1 MKVSQPNPIIDFITS
16 GGNGKLTFVIPV
28 YQRNYS
34 WDKDDCDQLFE
45 DVKNSIPKA
54 GEPEK
59 FHYFGNI
66 VYDESERDPFTGYI
80 QYILIDG
87 QQRITS
93 TMLFLAAIR
102 DEENDDKLKDNIDV
116 TYLKNQDAP
125 EDSKVKL
132 KQIEMDRETYVK
144 IIDRNFENVNK
155 SSAVYKNYDRFRT
168 LIKNAKE
175 KDGITSKDLML
186 GLRALNVIVI
196 DLQSKLP
203 GAESAQ
209 VIFESINAT
218 GKPLSDADLL
228 RNYLLFE
235 IGVAKQETY
244 YNDYWLKIEQNIGN
258 SNISDFLRRYLVLRL
273 HRDVKSGTEYRTFK
287 RNYKD
292 FFTDAESAM
301 HELTKYS
308 EFYQWIK
315 QPETLVKIAP
325 KTAALLR
332 EADLL
337 RLVPATPTL
346 MWLLEKVQTNEIEF
360 AEFDRILK
368 VIMDWSFRAR
378 VTGIISTGEIG
389 EILTTK
395 ILDLLENKPENSTS
409 YSDYLKFE
417 LSNYR
422 AHDIYATDALFT
434 EAFIKYNFYKNY
446 GRYVQEK
453 LAQESGNDKHIM
465 FESIEHI
472 LPQTLDPQK
481 WPNVTVADHAIW
493 VNTIGNLVPMNQ
505 SDNSDNS
512 NNGIEEKAKNL
523 TISDWLLTREALN
536 YKTGNDWTIESIKK
550 RGEAMAQKAIKIWS
564 GPLERTRDIEA
575 INKNKQN
582 ENMVKLLNIVKN
594 FSLPNIIPYQNQER
608 NLCYFNFHTETMN
621 DLYGINT
628 DNVYCYSIVLEDGIR
643 WDHVNLTLCSHKKD
657 SMTSEALHVQNTII
671 EMSNNKPKENWQ
683 YFKAMRW
690 DNTAEDESD
699 DEEKLR
705 EILSEIIPEY
715 ERKLKDALKNELK

>member
-1 MKVSQPNPIIDFITS
+1 MIVSQPNPIVDFITS

-34 WDKDDCDQLFE
+34 WDKSDCDQLFE
-45 DVKNSIPKA
+45 DVKNSIPRE
-54 GEPEK
+54 GESEK

-102 DEENDDKLKDNIDV
+102 DEEEDEKIKNDIEVN
-116 TYLKNQDAP
+116 YLKNQDAP
-125 EDSKVKL
+125 EDSKIKL

-144 IIDRNFENVNK
+144 IINRDFEDVNM

-168 LIKNAKE
+168 LIRNAKE
-175 KDGITSKDLML
+175 KENITSKDLML

-196 DLQSKLP
+196 NLQSRLP

-258 SNISDFLRRYLVLRL
+258 SNISDFLRRYLTLRL
-273 HRDVKSGTEYRTFK
+273 HKDVKSGTEYRTFK
-287 RNYKD
+287 KNYKD
-292 FFTDAESAM
+292 FFVDAESAM

-308 EFYQWIK
+308 EYYQWIK

-325 KTAALLR
+325 DTASLLH
-332 EADLL
+332 EADML
-337 RLVPATPTL
+337 RLIPATPTL
-346 MWLLEKVQTNEIEF
+346 MWLLEKVRADVIKF
-360 AEFDRILK
+360 AEFNNVLK

-378 VTGIISTGEIG
+378 VTSIINTGEVG
-389 EILTTK
+389 DILTTK
-395 ILDLLENKPENSTS
+395 ILELLENKPDDDRS
-409 YSDYLKFE
+409 YSEYLKFE

-422 AHDIYATDALFT
+422 AHDIYASDEQFK
-434 EAFIKYNFYKNY
+434 EAFTKYNFYKNY

-453 LAQESGNDKHIM
+453 LAQESGNDKHIV

-472 LPQTLDPQK
+472 LPQTLDQTK
-481 WPNVTVADHAIW
+481 WPNISVADHAIW

-505 SDNSDNS
+505 KDNSDNS
-512 NNGIEEKAKNL
+512 NNGIDEKTKNL

-536 YKTGNDWTIESIKK
+536 YKIDGDWTIESIKR
-550 RGEAMAQKAIKIWS
+550 RGEAMAQKAIKIWRS
-564 GPLERTRDIEA
+564 PLGRTRDIEA
-575 INKNKQN
+575 PIRGKIN
-582 ENMVKLLNIVKN
+582 ENMVRLINTVSD
-594 FSLPNIIPYQNQER
+594 FALPNILPYPRQER
-608 NLCYFNFHTETMN
+608 NGYYFNFHTETLN
-621 DLYGINT
+621 DLFAMDT
-628 DNVYCYSIVLEDGIR
+628 DGVYSYSIVLDDGVR
-643 WDHVNLTLCSHKKD
+643 WSRVDLTLCSHRND
-657 SMTSEALHVQNTII
+657 SMTQKAVRVQNTII
-671 EMSNNKPKENWQ
+671 EMSSNNPRENWQ

-690 DNTAEDESD
+690 DNTAEDEND

-705 EILSEIIPEY
+705 EILSEVIPEY
-715 ERKLKDALKNELK
+715 ERKLKEMLNN

>member
-1 MKVSQPNPIIDFITS
+1 MSFQFISATILGISPIAISYLKTLKIVFRKKGS
-16 GGNGKLTFVIPV
+16 RK
-28 YQRNYS
+28 
-34 WDKDDCDQLFE
+34 
-45 DVKNSIPKA
+45 
-54 GEPEK
+54 K

-102 DEENDDKLKDNIDV
+102 DEEDDEQLKDSIDT
-116 TYLKNQDAP
+116 TYLKNQNAP
-125 EDSKVKL
+125 EDSKIKL

-144 IIDRNFENVNK
+144 IINRDFENVNM
-155 SSAVYKNYDRFRT
+155 SSAVYRNCDRFRS
-168 LIKNAKE
+168 LIRNAKE
-175 KDGITSKDLML
+175 KEKISSKDLML

-196 DLQSKLP
+196 NLQSRLP

-258 SNISDFLRRYLVLRL
+258 SNISDFLRRYLTLRL
-273 HRDVKSGTEYRTFK
+273 HKDVKSGTEYRTFK
-287 RNYKD
+287 KNYKD
-292 FFTDAESAM
+292 FFVDAESAM

-308 EFYQWIK
+308 EYYQWIK

-325 KTAALLR
+325 DTASLLR
-332 EADLL
+332 EADML
-337 RLVPATPTL
+337 RLIPATPTL
-346 MWLLEKVQTNEIEF
+346 MWLLEKVRTDVIKF
-360 AEFDRILK
+360 AEFNNVLK

-378 VTGIISTGEIG
+378 VTSIISTGEIG

-395 ILDLLENKPENSTS
+395 ILELLESKSDENRS
-409 YSDYLKFE
+409 YSEYLKFE

-422 AHDIYATDALFT
+422 AHDIYASDEQFKD
-434 EAFIKYNFYKNY
+434 AFIKYNFYKNY

-472 LPQTLDPQK
+472 LPQTLDQTK
-481 WPNVTVADHAIW
+481 WPNVSVADHAIW

-505 SDNSDNS
+505 KDNTDNS
-512 NNGIEEKAKNL
+512 NNGIDDKTKNL
-523 TISDWLLTREALN
+523 TVSDWLLTREALN
-536 YKTGNDWTIESIKK
+536 YKINDDWTIESIKS
-550 RGEAMAQKAIKIWS
+550 RGKAMAQKAINIWR

-575 INKNKQN
+575 PIRGKIN
-582 ENMVKLLNIVKN
+582 ENMVKLINIVN
-594 FSLPNIIPYQNQER
+594 DFSLPNIIPYPRQER
-608 NLCYFNFHTETMN
+608 NLCYFNFHTETLN
-621 DLYGINT
+621 DLYAMDT
-628 DNVYCYSIVLEDGIR
+628 DGVYCYSIVLEDGVR
-643 WDHVNLTLCSHKKD
+643 WDHVNLTLCSHKTS
-657 SMTSEALHVQNTII
+657 SMVEAALRARDTII
-671 EMSNNKPKENWQ
+671 EMSGNNPRENWQ

-690 DNTAEDESD
+690 NNTAEDESE
-699 DEEKLR
+699 DEDKLR
-705 EILSEIIPEY
+705 EILSEVIPEY
-715 ERKLKDALKNELK
+715 ERKIKEALESQD